1 MKYYVGIDL
10 GGTNIVAGVVDEEYN
25 IVAKASTKTN
35 CPRPAKEIADDM
47 AKMAIQAVEN
57 ANLTME
63 QIEWI
68 GIGTPGIANSETG
81 IIEYSNNLG
90 FKDTP
95 MVEYIRETI
104 DKPVFIENDA
114 NAAAYGEF
122 VAGAAKGA
130 KNAVCIT
137 LGTGVG
143 GGIIIDG
150 KIYSGSNFAG
160 AEIGHTVIEV
170 DGAQCSCGRKGCFE
184 AYSSAT
190 GLIRMTN
197 EAIAEHPDS
206 IMAEMAKTAKVTAR
220 TSFDAMRDGD
230 EYAKVV
236 VDKYK
241 ANPKLPAALL
251 EKASGY
257 PFYNTSEFT
266 LARLLNDSDNIAENF
281 VSYIESFSANVQ
293 TIFNNLDFKK
303 QIEKGGPVTV
313 AHPDII
319 RFFMLIPEAC
329 ALVLEAGTMGH
340 GGEVFVFDM
349 GQPVKIVDL
358 AKKLIQNSGRRDVK
372 IQYTGLRKGEKL
384 YEEVLIKGE
393 EEELLTDNEKIRIAK
408 VHPYEYEEVCRHLDE
423 LMEIGKTYDDMNIV
437 RKMKEIVPEFKSN
450 NSRYEILDK

>member
-10 GGTNIVAGVVDEEYN
+10 GGTNIVAGVVDENYN

-35 CPRPAKEIADDM
+35 CPRPEKEIADDM
-47 AKMAIQAVEN
+47 AKMALQAVEN
-57 ANLTME
+57 AGLAID

-90 FKDTP
+90 FKNTP
-95 MVEYIRETI
+95 MVKYISEVI

-114 NAAAYGEF
+114 NAAAYGEY

-143 GGIIIDG
+143 GGIIVDG

-197 EAIAEHPDS
+197 EAIAEHPES
-206 IMAEMAKTAKVTAR
+206 LMAKMSEKAKVTAR

-230 EYAKVV
+230 ECAKVI
-236 VDKYK
+236 VDKYIK
-241 ANPKLPAALL
+241 YLAAGITNTINIFQPDVLCIGGGVCNEGDALL
-251 EKASGY
+251 LPMKAIVEKEVYTRDSEK
-257 PFYNTSEFT
+257 NTKIV
-266 LARLLNDSDNIAENF
+266 IAELGNDAGIIGAAF
-281 VSYIESFSANVQ
+281 LGRAN
-293 TIFNNLDFKK
+293 
-303 QIEKGGPVTV
+303 
-313 AHPDII
+313 A
-319 RFFMLIPEAC
+319 
-329 ALVLEAGTMGH
+329 
-340 GGEVFVFDM
+340 
-349 GQPVKIVDL
+349 
-358 AKKLIQNSGRRDVK
+358 
-372 IQYTGLRKGEKL
+372 
-384 YEEVLIKGE
+384 
-393 EEELLTDNEKIRIAK
+393 
-408 VHPYEYEEVCRHLDE
+408 
-423 LMEIGKTYDDMNIV
+423 
-437 RKMKEIVPEFKSN
+437 
-450 NSRYEILDK
+450 